1 MKSSFYV
8 NNKIWLSFRRNQD
21 LTPYPHGHNRVFRRE
36 RAQSPEIPMP
46 FNPGGFESALKL
58 KRFDGH
64 IIISKKYSL
73 KDWLEFVNGNIDI
86 MPKIAISSDD
96 FEYLLL
102 ILRNIKEIQIIHL
115 HFERIYSQDYEDFVN
130 KVRRNFQGHTIIIG
144 TGPKENV
151 GGVGTV
157 PKHYSRAKNST
168 KVFQLPVPVLQTAN
182 QAQIDHVPTQ
192 QNKQPFNITL
202 YRQLQENE
210 QFGFSIR
217 PGTGFIRSIEE
228 GSPAQRCGKLNI
240 GDKVIA
246 INNVEITSGDIV
258 GIIKDT
264 DDSALFTIEGIYAI
278 FSNSS

>member
-1 MKSSFYV
+1 MLTTKF
-8 NNKIWLSFRRNQD
+8 KIWLSFRRNQE

-96 FEYLLL
+96 FEHLLL

-115 HFERIYSQDYEDFVN
+115 PFERIYSQDYEEFVN

-168 KVFQLPVPVLQTAN
+168 KVFQVPVPVLQTAN
-182 QAQIDHVPTQ
+182 QAQIDHVPNQ

-202 YRQLQENE
+202 YRQDNE
-210 QFGFSIR
+210 RFGFSIQA
-217 PGTGFIRSIEE
+217 GTGFITSIKE
-228 GSPAQRCGKLNI
+228 GSPAQRLVSMLTVANGNSFEKHISTHCLVLKIELS
-240 GDKVIA
+240 
-246 INNVEITSGDIV
+246 TS
-258 GIIKDT
+258 
-264 DDSALFTIEGIYAI
+264 
-278 FSNSS
+278 